1 MRKTLLYSNMMGTQ
15 SLEEYANSLLH
26 NIDVLLDDFEWQ
38 IEDWWHTSTFAP
50 PTLWYNLQNFFDPM
64 PPDDGSLGI
73 NLVEFALTHLTT
85 RQAYR
90 EAWYKYDQ
98 AKWHINPRT
107 VQRVIPKLKT
117 DDAIRS
123 YYLLYKLQL
132 LIVENYK
139 TLLGELELR
148 RVYSAKELK
157 KAKRDRVLR
166 AHQRLTLE
174 KFVERL

>member
-1 MRKTLLYSNMMGTQ
+1 MEIRSIEQVIN
-15 SLEEYANSLLH
+15 SILEQIEK
-26 NIDVLLDDFEWQ
+26 LLDEVLWR

-50 PTLWYNLQNFFDPM
+50 PTLWYNLQNFVDPM
-64 PPDDGSLGI
+64 PPDDGSHGI

-90 EAWYKYDQ
+90 EAWFKYDQ
-98 AKWHINPRT
+98 AKWSAHLRT
-107 VQRVIPKLKT
+107 ARRVIPKLKN
-117 DDAIRS
+117 DDAIKS

-148 RVYSAKELK
+148 RVYSARELK

-166 AHQRLTLE
+166 AHQRQTFDKYVE
-174 KFVERL
+174 KL

>member
-1 MRKTLLYSNMMGTQ
+1 MDIQTIENVINKILDQ
-15 SLEEYANSLLH
+15 FEK
-26 NIDVLLDDFEWQ
+26 LLDEVLWQ
-38 IEDWWHTSTFAP
+38 VEDWWHTNSFAL

-64 PPDDGSLGI
+64 PPDDGSLGL

-98 AKWHINPRT
+98 AKWSTNPRT
-107 VQRVIPKLKT
+107 ARRVIPKLKN
-117 DDAIRS
+117 DDAIKS

-166 AHQRLTLE
+166 AHHKLTFE
-174 KFVERL
+174 KYIEKL